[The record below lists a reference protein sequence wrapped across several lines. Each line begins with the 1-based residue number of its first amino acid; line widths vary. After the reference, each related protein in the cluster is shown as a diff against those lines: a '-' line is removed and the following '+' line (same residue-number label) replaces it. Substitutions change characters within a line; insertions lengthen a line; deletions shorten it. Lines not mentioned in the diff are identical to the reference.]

1 LFFVVIRLY
10 RFNLINNIRMR
21 KQLLSIANHLL
32 LHTSFMTNLGL
43 FYGKMGSVLFFVHY
57 AKYTNNSI
65 YDDFAG
71 EILDEIYE
79 DIHTEMPVYFSNGLS
94 GIAWGIEYLL
104 QQGYMEGESDEVLS
118 DLDTKIMKWDP
129 LRISDFTFET
139 GLEGIAWYVLSRLT
153 SPRSGSIPFDDRYL
167 RDLKTAC
174 QSSKQNSELPEG
186 VVALLQYMESQKV
199 AYSFDDILEKIVLL
213 SSKKRKEE
221 LSWQA
226 GLKILVK

>member
-1 LFFVVIRLY
+1 
-10 RFNLINNIRMR
+10 MT

-32 LHTSFMTNLGL
+32 LRTSFMTSLGL

-65 YDDFAG
+65 YDDFAS

-79 DIHTEMPVYFSNGLS
+79 DIHTEMPIYFSNGLC
-94 GIAWGIEYLL
+94 GIAWSIEYLL

-118 DLDTKIMKWDP
+118 DLDAKIMMWDP
-129 LRISDFTFET
+129 LRISDFTLET

-153 SPRSGSIPFDDRYL
+153 SPRSGSIPFDNRYL

-174 QSSKQNSELPEG
+174 QSLAQNRGTPEG
-186 VVALLQYMESQKV
+186 VVALLQYMDSQTV
-199 AYSFDDILEKIVLL
+199 TCSFDDILEKVVLL

-221 LSWQA
+221 LSWQT
-226 GLKILVK
+226 GFKMLVK

>member
-1 LFFVVIRLY
+1 
-10 RFNLINNIRMR
+10 MT

-32 LHTSFMTNLGL
+32 LRTSFMTNLGL

-65 YDDFAG
+65 YDDFAS

-79 DIHTEMPVYFSNGLS
+79 DIHTEMPVYFSNGLC
-94 GIAWGIEYLL
+94 GIAWSIEYLL

-118 DLDTKIMKWDP
+118 DLDAKIMMWDP
-129 LRISDFTFET
+129 LRISDFTLET

-153 SPRSGSIPFDDRYL
+153 SPRSGSIPFDNRYL

-174 QSSKQNSELPEG
+174 QSLAQNRGTPEG
-186 VVALLQYMESQKV
+186 VVALLQYMDSQTV
-199 AYSFDDILEKIVLL
+199 TCSFDDILEKVVLL
-213 SSKKRKEE
+213 SSKKRKEK
-221 LSWQA
+221 LSWQTGFKMLA
-226 GLKILVK
+226 K

>member
-1 LFFVVIRLY
+1 
-10 RFNLINNIRMR
+10 MT

-32 LHTSFMTNLGL
+32 LRTSFMTSLGL

-65 YDDFAG
+65 YDDFAS

-79 DIHTEMPVYFSNGLS
+79 DVHTEMPIYFSNGLC
-94 GIAWGIEYLL
+94 GIAWSIEYLL

-118 DLDTKIMKWDP
+118 DLDAKIMMWDP
-129 LRISDFTFET
+129 LRISDFTLET

-153 SPRSGSIPFDDRYL
+153 SPRSGSIPFDNRYL

-174 QSSKQNSELPEG
+174 QSLAQNRGTPEG
-186 VVALLQYMESQKV
+186 VVALLQYMDSQTV
-199 AYSFDDILEKIVLL
+199 TCSFDDILEKVVLL
-213 SSKKRKEE
+213 SSKKRKEK
-221 LSWQA
+221 LSWQTGFKMLA
-226 GLKILVK
+226 K

>member
-1 LFFVVIRLY
+1 
-10 RFNLINNIRMR
+10 MT

-32 LHTSFMTNLGL
+32 LRTSFMTSLGL

-65 YDDFAG
+65 YDDFAS

-79 DIHTEMPVYFSNGLS
+79 DIHTEMPIYFSNGLC
-94 GIAWGIEYLL
+94 GIAWSIEYLL

-118 DLDTKIMKWDP
+118 DLDAKIMMWDP
-129 LRISDFTFET
+129 LRISDFTLET

-153 SPRSGSIPFDDRYL
+153 SPRSGSIPFDNRYL

-174 QSSKQNSELPEG
+174 QSLAQNRGTPEG
-186 VVALLQYMESQKV
+186 VVALLQYMDSQTV
-199 AYSFDDILEKIVLL
+199 TCSFDDILEKVVLL
-213 SSKKRKEE
+213 SSKKRKEK
-221 LSWQA
+221 LSWQTGFKMLA
-226 GLKILVK
+226 K